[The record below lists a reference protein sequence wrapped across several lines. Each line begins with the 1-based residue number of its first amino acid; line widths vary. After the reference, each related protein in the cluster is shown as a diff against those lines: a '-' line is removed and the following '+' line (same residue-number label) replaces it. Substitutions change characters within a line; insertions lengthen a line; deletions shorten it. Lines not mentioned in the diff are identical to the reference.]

1 MTQISFTLNDESKLK
16 MILNWLKNQDAVRDI
31 VTEPNTLTTKQL
43 EMKKDLERAYSTSDL
58 VVIVKKSLDL
68 TYRFRHGERKV
79 SSIPQAP
86 PQ

>member
-43 EMKKDLERAYSTSDL
+43 EMKKDLEEALEWVEKVQRGEIEVDKDAYQL
-58 VVIVKKSLDL
+58 LAELESL
-68 TYRFRHGERKV
+68 
-79 SSIPQAP
+79 S
-86 PQ
+86 

>member
-43 EMKKDLERAYSTSDL
+43 EMKNDLEEALEWVEKVQRGEIEVDKDAYQL
-58 VVIVKKSLDL
+58 LAELD
-68 TYRFRHGERKV
+68 TE
-79 SSIPQAP
+79 S
-86 PQ
+86 

>member
-43 EMKKDLERAYSTSDL
+43 EMKKDLEEALEWVEKVQRGEIEVDKDAYQL
-58 VVIVKKSLDL
+58 LAELD
-68 TYRFRHGERKV
+68 TE
-79 SSIPQAP
+79 S
-86 PQ
+86 